1 MSIPPT
7 DPRPTDIANKK
18 LMLTIICSGLVVS
31 ALCIVLLPIPLPLPV
46 RLAVGFI
53 DLIAAA
59 AIWLIGRQKFSG
71 K

>member
-1 MSIPPT
+1 MSIPPN
-7 DPRPTDIANKK
+7 DPRSADLANKK
-18 LMLTIICSGLVVS
+18 LILTIVCCGLVVS
-31 ALCIVLLPIPLPLPV
+31 ALCIVILPIPLPLPL

-53 DLIAAA
+53 DLVAAA

>member
-1 MSIPPT
+1 MSTPPT
-7 DPRPTDIANKK
+7 DSRSTEIAQKK
-18 LMLTIICSGLVVS
+18 LMLTIICCGLVVS

-53 DLIAAA
+53 DLVAAA

>member
-1 MSIPPT
+1 MSTQPT
-7 DPRPTDIANKK
+7 DPRSGELAQKK
-18 LMLTIICSGLVVS
+18 LMLTIICCGLVVI

-46 RLAVGFI
+46 RLVVGFI
-53 DLIAAA
+53 DLVAAA